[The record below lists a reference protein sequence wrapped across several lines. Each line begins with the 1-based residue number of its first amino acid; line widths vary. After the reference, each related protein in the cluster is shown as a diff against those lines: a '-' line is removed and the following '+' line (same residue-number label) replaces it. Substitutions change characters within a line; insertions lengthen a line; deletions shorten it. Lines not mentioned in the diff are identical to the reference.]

1 MAPVGIFL
9 PYLWRAFWRDV
20 RSARSWQGANL
31 VVALFFGQFA
41 AIRIWVVLNAG
52 ARKLTDDLEGG
63 TRLATL
69 AMGEILLLW
78 ILVPFVTSIS
88 SLRRGVFPPAKLRHL
103 PIESS
108 TLSGIAAAS
117 AFVHP
122 VYWVMFVATL
132 FSLLPVSF
140 PFGPSGV
147 AGTLL
152 FVLDAVL
159 IAWLIGIF
167 IAAGSSSRRQLE
179 ISAFASAIAPLL
191 LLAFLIRGF
200 RQEITVGDRLLSVLS
215 YTPAGWTVAAWT
227 GKQSLTALA
236 LLAFLAFFCVR
247 IGTWRLRTA
256 LLEADSVGRDRL
268 RLRLGERL
276 TRWIGTP
283 RGPLLAR
290 ELAYLTRNIDTQITC
305 GFAIGATLLFS
316 RTEQVYLWI
325 PLFALPV
332 LAVSEL
338 AIWTNSFG
346 LDQRGVDRYR
356 LLPITGADVLQAK
369 NGAAGLVF
377 MVQALPLAAAVA
389 FRGRPI
395 EAAALLAG
403 ALGLHLW
410 LCLVGNELALRF
422 PNPREFFHW
431 DNLTQVGGPIAAFAY
446 LILCALSVGIVILC
460 APAGP
465 SALLV
470 GQLGWGVLAAALLRL
485 RSGATAGRFDSTGS
499 AMRTRLGSDR

>member
-9 PYLWRAFWRDV
+9 PYLWRAFRRDI

-41 AIRIWVVLNAG
+41 AIRIWVVLSAG
-52 ARKLTDDLEGG
+52 ARKLTDDLDGG

-78 ILVPFVTSIS
+78 MVVPFVTSIS
-88 SLRRGVFPPAKLRHL
+88 SLRRGVFPPDKLRHL
-103 PIESS
+103 PIETS

-122 VYWVMFVATL
+122 VYWVMFVATV

-152 FVLDAVL
+152 FILDAVL

-179 ISAFASAIAPLL
+179 ISALASAIAPLL
-191 LLAFLIRGF
+191 LLTFLIRGF
-200 RQEITVGDRLLSVLS
+200 RQEIEVGDRLLSVLG

-227 GKQSLTALA
+227 GKRALTALA

-268 RLRLGERL
+268 RLRFGERL
-276 TRWIGTP
+276 TRWIGAP
-283 RGPLLAR
+283 HGALLAR
-290 ELAYLTRNIDTQITC
+290 ELAYLTRNLDTQITF
-305 GFAIGATLLFS
+305 GLAIGATLLFS
-316 RTEQVYLWI
+316 RTDQVYLWI
-325 PLFALPV
+325 PLLALPV
-332 LAVSEL
+332 FAVSEL

-356 LLPITGADVLQAK
+356 LLPISGADVIRAK
-369 NGAAGLVF
+369 NSAAGLVLL
-377 MVQALPLAAAVA
+377 VQAFLLAAAVA
-389 FRGRPI
+389 LRGHPI
-395 EAAALLAG
+395 EAGALLAG

-410 LCLVGNELALRF
+410 LCLAGNELALRF
-422 PNPREFFHW
+422 PSPREFFHW
-431 DNLTQVGGPIAAFAY
+431 DNLTQIGGPIAVFAS
-446 LILCALSVGIVILC
+446 LILCAFGVGVVLLC
-460 APAGP
+460 APGGP
-465 SALLV
+465 IALLA
-470 GQLGWGVLAAALLRL
+470 GQLGWAALAALLLRL
-485 RSGATAGRFDSTGS
+485 RSGANALRFDSSGS
-499 AMRTRLGSDR
+499 EMRARLGRER